1 MTISKQY
8 ASTHLAGFGGRS
20 QNQSFPQ
27 TLEPLTLR
35 SPPPQTI
42 HVCTFPTNVLTL
54 KKNLPGYFSNPTD
67 SQPHHL
73 HKTHLLGGGDWTVP
87 QGRSLPNH
95 VHTLL
100 VGRKGRNPLCQD
112 TRGHPPGYELWAPRI
127 WSVVSATT
135 ELRFYATSLFTI
147 KIQLRQYL
155 YTELNVILVLQKS

>member
-42 HVCTFPTNVLTL
+42 HVCTFPINVLTL
-54 KKNLPGYFSNPTD
+54 KKKPTRLFFKPNGFSAPSLAQNSPF
-67 SQPHHL
+67 
-73 HKTHLLGGGDWTVP
+73 GGGDWTVP